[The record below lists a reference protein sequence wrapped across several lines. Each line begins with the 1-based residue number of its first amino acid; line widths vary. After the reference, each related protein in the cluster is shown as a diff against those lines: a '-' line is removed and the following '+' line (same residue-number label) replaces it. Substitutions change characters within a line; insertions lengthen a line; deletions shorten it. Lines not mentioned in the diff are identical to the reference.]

1 MVWAEKQVVL
11 LPDTT
16 AKTEKWTDWIL
27 LESSCERTNFRAQQL
42 QSEQRAE
49 QFVSE
54 RTNKEQEKRTDRDF
68 DLNWIETR
76 FDSEQ

>member
-1 MVWAEKQVVL
+1 MAWAEKQVVL

-42 QSEQRAE
+42 QSERRAE

-68 DLNWIETR
+68 DLNQIETR